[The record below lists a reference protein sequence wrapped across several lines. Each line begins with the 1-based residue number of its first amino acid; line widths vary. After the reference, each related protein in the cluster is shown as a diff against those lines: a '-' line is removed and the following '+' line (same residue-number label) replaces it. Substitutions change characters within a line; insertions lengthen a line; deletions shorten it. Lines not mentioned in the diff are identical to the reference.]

1 MFYKTREFSTERLF
15 NITYR
20 IFNAVLLYLMAS
32 FSILTLEMCRG
43 EYDNGTLNRYITFI
57 IPHAINLIITVF
69 TIVLFVGDHNIIDD
83 MMRLTIDSIIIFAI
97 LSILYY

>member
-1 MFYKTREFSTERLF
+1 MFSKTREFSTERLF

-43 EYDNGTLNRYITFI
+43 EYDNRMIIGYITFI

-69 TIVLFVGDHNIIDD
+69 AIILFIGDHNIIDD
-83 MMRLTIDSIIIFAI
+83 MMRFTIDSIIIFAI
-97 LSILYY
+97 LIMLYY

>member
-1 MFYKTREFSTERLF
+1 L
-15 NITYR
+15 
-20 IFNAVLLYLMAS
+20 
-32 FSILTLEMCRG
+32 
-43 EYDNGTLNRYITFI
+43 DRYITFI

-97 LSILYY
+97 LIMLYY